1 MRGLAYSS
9 HDYMADRRD
18 EQDAA
23 AERAE
28 LENKKR
34 ARAIAEAYPDSPI
47 DFADKSKLTAEQIHA
62 LDNEWAQDEYSKF
75 IDAISAHQAQGR
87 ISKMEN
93 AA

>member
-1 MRGLAYSS
+1 MTWVNY
-9 HDYMADRRD
+9 DYMRDRY
-18 EQDAA
+18 EELDAA
-23 AERAE
+23 VERVE
-28 LENKKR
+28 LAHKQRTQE
-34 ARAIAEAYPDSPI
+34 IAETYPSTPL
-47 DFADKSKLTAEQIHA
+47 DFAEKSKLTAEQIHA

>member
-1 MRGLAYSS
+1 MTWVNY
-9 HDYMADRRD
+9 DYMRDRYD
-18 EQDAA
+18 ELDAA
-23 AERAE
+23 VERVE
-28 LENKKR
+28 LAHKQRTQE
-34 ARAIAEAYPDSPI
+34 IAETYPETPL

-75 IDAISAHQAQGR
+75 IDTISAHQAQGR

>member
-1 MRGLAYSS
+1 MRGLRYSS
-9 HDYMADRRD
+9 YDYMADQRD
-18 EQDAA
+18 ELDAA
-23 AERAE
+23 VERVE
-28 LENKKR
+28 LAHKQRTQE
-34 ARAIAEAYPDSPI
+34 IAESYPETPL

-62 LDNEWAQDEYSKF
+62 LDNEWAQDEYAKF

>member
-1 MRGLAYSS
+1 MTWVNY
-9 HDYMADRRD
+9 DYMRDRYED
-18 EQDAA
+18 LDAA
-23 AERAE
+23 VERVE
-28 LENKKR
+28 LAHKQRTQE
-34 ARAIAEAYPDSPI
+34 IAETYPETPL

-62 LDNEWAQDEYSKF
+62 LDNEWAQDEYAKF

>member
-1 MRGLAYSS
+1 MTWVNY
-9 HDYMADRRD
+9 DYMRDRY
-18 EQDAA
+18 EELDAA
-23 AERAE
+23 VERVEMAHKQRTQE
-28 LENKKR
+28 
-34 ARAIAEAYPDSPI
+34 IAETYPETPL

>member
-1 MRGLAYSS
+1 MTWVNY
-9 HDYMADRRD
+9 DYMRDRH
-18 EQDAA
+18 EELDAA
-23 AERAE
+23 VERVE
-28 LENKKR
+28 LAHKQRTQE
-34 ARAIAEAYPDSPI
+34 IAETYPETPLL
-47 DFADKSKLTAEQIHA
+47 FADKSKLTAEQIHA

>member
-1 MRGLAYSS
+1 MTWVNY
-9 HDYMADRRD
+9 DYMRDRY
-18 EQDAA
+18 EELDAA
-23 AERAE
+23 VERVE
-28 LENKKR
+28 LSHKQRTQE
-34 ARAIAEAYPDSPI
+34 IAETYPETPL

-62 LDNEWAQDEYSKF
+62 LDNEWAQDEYAKF